1 MQITPAPR
9 TAAEFQDAPW
19 REVKL
24 GQIGPAKNVPVMLSN
39 QERKLYYWLTSEW
52 MRGVGDVAELGTFVG
67 GSTAHL
73 AAGHEVAGHAGK
85 IHMYDRFTSDA
96 ALKERMFYRNGIAH
110 FEGEDIL
117 PLSQVLLAP
126 WADRLVW
133 HKGEIQDGG
142 WDGGPLEV
150 LVVDA
155 FKNAG
160 YADKMTADFFPSLIP
175 GQSVVVHQ
183 DFLHWSQPWIAAQ
196 MVLFGDAFEPVAFVP
211 EDTLVF
217 LCKKRIDGEML
228 RKAAVAELGDAEILR
243 ALETASEWL
252 GHNKIR
258 TRLAEAAD
266 GLRQNPGVRTSWLM
280 SR

>member
-1 MQITPAPR
+1 MDSAPAPR
-9 TAAEFQDAPW
+9 TAAEFADAPW
-19 REVKL
+19 REVRL
-24 GQIGPAKNVPVMLSN
+24 GQIGPAKHVPVMLAN

-52 MRGVGDVAELGTFVG
+52 MRGLGDVVELGSFVG

-73 AAGHEVAGHAGK
+73 AAGHLAAGHPGTV
-85 IHMYDRFTSDA
+85 HLFDRFTSDE
-96 ALKERMFYRNGIAH
+96 ALKERMFYRNGIEP

-117 PLSQVLLAP
+117 PLSKELLAP

-133 HKGEIQDGG
+133 HKGEIHELG
-142 WDGGPLEV
+142 WDGGPIEV
-150 LVVDA
+150 LIADA

-160 YADKMTADFFPSLIP
+160 QADKMTADFFPSLIP
-175 GQSVVVHQ
+175 GQSVLVHK

-211 EDTLVF
+211 NDTLVF
-217 LCKKRIDGEML
+217 LCKRRIDGEML

-243 ALETASEWL
+243 ALETASDWL

-258 TRLAEAAD
+258 TRLAEAAA
-266 GLRQNPGVRTSWLM
+266 GLKQNPGVRTAWLM